1 MKENLKVTHY
11 RNGDEIATGYF
22 DSEWSDLSTGAYA
35 VYDDD
40 PANADIYENFYNWY
54 AIDLETG
61 VCPIGWHVSTD
72 EEIKGVSWY
81 ESTRSR

>member
-1 MKENLKVTHY
+1 MQFTMTTQLMQTLM
-11 RNGDEIATGYF
+11 DTC
-22 DSEWSDLSTGAYA
+22 T
-35 VYDDD
+35 
-40 PANADIYENFYNWY
+40 NWY